1 MLFTTN
7 LLSLIFLL
15 TTSTLSSPVPDA
27 AAAAEAEAPEKRS
40 VGGVY
45 FCNDINWGAPCYHR
59 TQELA
64 VCKDLSSTYAGKV
77 SSIGPDQGTKCSV
90 YSLAGC
96 IPSYGEPYDGHLE
109 ITYPGIADLR
119 TVNFN
124 DKAQSVICY
133 AA

>member
-1 MLFTTN
+1 MLFPTN
-7 LLSLIFLL
+7 LLSLLL
-15 TTSTLSSPVPDA
+15 LATSTLSSPVPDPEPA
-27 AAAAEAEAPEKRS
+27 AEAPEKRS

-59 TQELA
+59 TQDLA

-77 SSIGPDQGTKCSV
+77 SR
-90 YSLAGC
+90 AGC
-96 IPSYGEPYDGHLE
+96 LPTYGDPYDGHLE
-109 ITYPGIADLR
+109 ITYPGIADLT